1 MSRQAAQIRKQAQDI
16 QRNAKKLAAETIPRN
31 IERALTG
38 VGIVVG
44 NKALEYTPIEFS
56 MLVNSQYRAVDA
68 YPNRYSVRV
77 GYTADYAA
85 ALHEREDWSP
95 RPVEDKKG
103 PAWNPNAKPKFLT
116 DAAEETRIEYTRIM
130 LGDLKL

>member
-1 MSRQAAQIRKQAQDI
+1 MTTIKQQAQQI
-16 QRNAKKLAAETIPRN
+16 NRNVRKLTEREIPLN
-31 IERALTG
+31 IERALT
-38 VGIVVG
+38 VVAIIVG

-56 MLVNSQYRAVDA
+56 MLVNGQYRTIDA
-68 YPNRYSVRV
+68 YANGYTARV
-77 GYTADYAA
+77 GYTANYAA
-85 ALHEREDWSP
+85 ALHERTDWSP

-116 DAAEETRIEYTRIM
+116 DAAKETKIEYTRVL